1 MPRHGVEDPFADPS
15 SSIPYHSFAVDTT
28 NQETVLS
35 GIRYAAQ
42 TILPD
47 WSSLSR
53 EEIEVELMSG
63 GTTNLAVAK
72 VSAKIKGQESI
83 VVIRVFGINTELLID
98 RIAETK
104 VIEILGN
111 KSRIS
116 FQIYGRFANGRVE
129 EFMPGKA
136 LVYTDLTCQLYPYI
150 AAKVAAVHQLD
161 VPISKE
167 PAFWNVVEK
176 WLKEASAKLVE
187 LDCPEKAA
195 QLRSF
200 NLPKI
205 EEEINLIRRHI
216 DQLAPPVTFGH
227 NDLTPPNIIW
237 DEETESIALVDYEYA
252 GYNFRGFDIGNFFTE
267 HAGLHCDWTLYPKE
281 DARLIFITAYLSALG
296 DEPTE
301 DQIRSLHREAC
312 SFSLASHLYWG
323 LWGIV
328 QAKNSMVDFD
338 YLAYSRGR
346 FDGYWLMK
354 DEFLAL

>member
-176 WLKEASAKLVE
+176 WLKEASGLLILLSSPSLPLGLFVGHKDFSSTL
-187 LDCPEKAA
+187 A
-195 QLRSF
+195 QLC
-200 NLPKI
+200 L
-205 EEEINLIRRHI
+205 
-216 DQLAPPVTFGH
+216 
-227 NDLTPPNIIW
+227 
-237 DEETESIALVDYEYA
+237 
-252 GYNFRGFDIGNFFTE
+252 
-267 HAGLHCDWTLYPKE
+267 
-281 DARLIFITAYLSALG
+281 
-296 DEPTE
+296 
-301 DQIRSLHREAC
+301 
-312 SFSLASHLYWG
+312 G
-323 LWGIV
+323 LW
-328 QAKNSMVDFD
+328 
-338 YLAYSRGR
+338 
-346 FDGYWLMK
+346 
-354 DEFLAL
+354 FLKRLFSSVFSFLLPLLTIFVIAMT

>member
-1 MPRHGVEDPFADPS
+1 MAKRSLRFVNLA
-15 SSIPYHSFAVDTT
+15 IISFLA
-28 NQETVLS
+28 S
-35 GIRYAAQ
+35 GIICGSQR
-42 TILPD
+42 L
-47 WSSLSR
+47 LKH
-53 EEIEVELMSG
+53 LG
-63 GTTNLAVAK
+63 
-72 VSAKIKGQESI
+72 SALLGFM
-83 VVIRVFGINTELLID
+83 VFE
-98 RIAETK
+98 
-104 VIEILGN
+104 
-111 KSRIS
+111 
-116 FQIYGRFANGRVE
+116 
-129 EFMPGKA
+129 KA
-136 LVYTDLTCQLYPYI
+136 LFIRIFLPFT
-150 AAKVAAVHQLD
+150 
-161 VPISKE
+161 
-167 PAFWNVVEK
+167 PADHFRDCYDI
-176 WLKEASAKLVE
+176 AKLVE